1 MIVLVADGVG
11 ICARRARLWD
21 QVIARLR
28 GPHLDRVLADGGSPD
43 SSVLLSLRAQMLGRP
58 SERRVL
64 ANSLRRVL
72 ATAGSARARLKV
84 PISRSVLRDVA
95 HEVEA
100 LADRL
105 ASPGP
110 LSVQGIAKA
119 RMLLA
124 DGTGTFYRPFAAS
137 ALRAEICNA
146 IQALEPASP
155 WIG

>member
-11 ICARRARLWD
+11 ICARRARLRD

-28 GPHLDRVLADGGSPD
+28 APHLDKVLADGGSPD
-43 SSVLLSLRAQMLGRP
+43 SSVLLSLRAQILGRP
-58 SERRVL
+58 SERRLL

-72 ATAGSARARLKV
+72 AAAGPAARARLNV
-84 PISRSVLRDVA
+84 PVYRQVMRDVA

-110 LSVQGIAKA
+110 VSVQGVAKA
-119 RMLLA
+119 RMLLT
-124 DGTGTFYRPFAAS
+124 DGTGPFYRPFGAS

-146 IQALEPASP
+146 MQALDPLS
-155 WIG
+155 